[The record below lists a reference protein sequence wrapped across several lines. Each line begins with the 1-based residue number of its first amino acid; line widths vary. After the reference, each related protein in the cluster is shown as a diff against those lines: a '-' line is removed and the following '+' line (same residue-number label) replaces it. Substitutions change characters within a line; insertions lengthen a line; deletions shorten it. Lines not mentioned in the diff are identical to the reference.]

1 MFHVYVLN
9 GIRLI
14 PFKKYYYSFSNMNEK
29 LNKEK
34 TNVLYLVSLVTG
46 QTDYDNETALDKL
59 SEYNYDPIAVIRD
72 FMGPKK
78 DIKTV
83 NDNKTLNQR
92 VYQEMRSMLDT
103 ANAAYREKKDKEE
116 EEMNK

>member
-1 MFHVYVLN
+1 
-9 GIRLI
+9 
-14 PFKKYYYSFSNMNEK
+14 MNEK

-78 DIKTV
+78 EIKTV

-92 VYQEMRSMLDT
+92 VYQEMRSMLDI

-116 EEMNK
+116 EEMNKEMNKKK